1 MPSQKK
7 KRTPNFFFFSFVSS
21 QLTKYCKILTLDIAD
36 LFDVSSVLS
45 EVGLMVIVGLLSSKL
60 PFLSSTTTDSDDP
73 SLMSR
78 SLDWSPFI
86 TDLTLLSLSFTES
99 VTSVLSHSSLQLFTE
114 LSTPNVQSLSWLV
127 EMECFF
133 EGAELYITW
142 FSDLWLNGKK
152 FLKWKNIKNKNN
164 PRNTC
169 YSQPNI

>member
-1 MPSQKK
+1 MGYS
-7 KRTPNFFFFSFVSS
+7 
-21 QLTKYCKILTLDIAD
+21 DIAD

-86 TDLTLLSLSFTES
+86 TDLALLSLSFTES

-114 LSTPNVQSLSWLV
+114 LSTPNVQSLSWLM

-133 EGAELYITW
+133 EGAELYIIW

-152 FLKWKNIKNKNN
+152 FLIWKKYKEQKKP

>member
-1 MPSQKK
+1 MGYS
-7 KRTPNFFFFSFVSS
+7 
-21 QLTKYCKILTLDIAD
+21 DIAD

-86 TDLTLLSLSFTES
+86 TDLALLSLSFTES

-114 LSTPNVQSLSWLV
+114 LSTPNVQSLSWLM

-142 FSDLWLNGKK
+142 FSDLWLNGEKI
-152 FLKWKNIKNKNN
+152 LIWKNIKNKKN
-164 PRNTC
+164 PRNTS
-169 YSQPNI
+169 YSQPNNIIINT